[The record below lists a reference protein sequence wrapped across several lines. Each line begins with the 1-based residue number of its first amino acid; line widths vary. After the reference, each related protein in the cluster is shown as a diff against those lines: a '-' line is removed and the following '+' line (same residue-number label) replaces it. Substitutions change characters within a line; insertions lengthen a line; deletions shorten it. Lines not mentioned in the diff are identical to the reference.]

1 MDNLQES
8 VLVIGGG
15 LAGITATAV
24 AIKRGA
30 KVTLVTNGPGTL
42 AMSGG
47 SISIQGMDLKH
58 PCLEKAM
65 GFFTAMMTAAGCEYK
80 GELRQRQ
87 LVPNAM
93 GSFQEVSMAPA
104 SIWSGRPVNGS
115 KVMVLGIRG
124 LSGFNANL
132 TAELLSLSAGKL
144 NLQVEYTG
152 KMIDVPW
159 LQTPGFN
166 ALDIANHLE
175 DQQNRDKL
183 AEMIKPLL
191 EDYNLLLMPAILG
204 LQTGSTEFARFEE
217 KVGCSVG
224 ELYTVPPSV
233 VGVRIFQCLLK
244 YLQKAGAEINFGY
257 PIQSLQLQAGRC
269 TAAILDTPGR
279 KRVIKADN
287 FILATGRINK
297 FDLVLN
303 YEGKDTE
310 WDQEEEAAVNE
321 QMQLLNRDKLP
332 VAVNVYGAGSILEGF
347 NYRNGNAQ
355 AILTGYQAGI
365 IAAGG
370 EKIEC

>member
-1 MDNLQES
+1 LDNLQES

-15 LAGITATAV
+15 LAGIMATAV
-24 AIKRGA
+24 SIKRGA

-47 SISIQGMDLKH
+47 SISVQGMDLKH
-58 PCLEKAM
+58 PCLKKAM
-65 GFFTAMMTAAGCEYK
+65 GFFTDMMSAAGCEYK
-80 GELRQRQ
+80 GELGQRQ

-104 SIWSGRPVNGS
+104 SIWSGRPVNGG
-115 KVMVLGIRG
+115 KVMVLGLRG

-132 TAELLSLSAGKL
+132 TAELLTLSAGRL

-152 KMIDVPW
+152 KIMDVPW
-159 LQTPGFN
+159 MQTPSFST
-166 ALDIANHLE
+166 LDVANHLE
-175 DQQNRDKL
+175 DQQNRDEF
-183 AEMIKPLL
+183 AVMIKPLL
-191 EDYNLLLMPAILG
+191 EDYNLLLMPAMLG
-204 LQTGSTEFARFEE
+204 LQTGSTEFVRFEE
-217 KVGCSVG
+217 KVGSSVG

-244 YLQKAGAEINFGY
+244 YLQKSGADINFGY

-269 TAAILDTPGR
+269 TAAIMDTPGR

-287 FILATGRINK
+287 FILATGRINQ

-303 YEGKDTE
+303 YEGKVTE
-310 WDQEEEAAVNE
+310 WDHEEEAAVNE
-321 QMQLLNRDKLP
+321 QRQLLNRDKLS
-332 VAVNVYGAGSILEGF
+332 VAANVYGAGSFLEGF

-355 AILTGYQAGI
+355 AILTGYQAGM